1 MSPLEIFR
9 IVAQEFA
16 SLSDGI
22 VNQWIELSKPLISE
36 NKFGNT
42 YNQSLAYL
50 AAHKLKL
57 AGYGEIGRA
66 SCRERV

>member
-36 NKFGNT
+36 TNSETHTTNPSRISRHT
-42 YNQSLAYL
+42 SSNWLAMVTQQP
-50 AAHKLKL
+50 
-57 AGYGEIGRA
+57 ET
-66 SCRERV
+66 